1 MDVFF
6 AVEGGFANLARII
19 SINGDGM
26 AQIEVSGRASER
38 TLDEATVEAIRA
50 QLAQSGLF
58 DQDRTY
64 ETEGGADLQR
74 YEIRYAGHTV
84 VSNDTTVPPE
94 LTEAIRLLEEAIRG

>member
-1 MDVFF
+1 MDVYF
-6 AVEGGFANLARII
+6 AVDGGFANLVRNI
-19 SINGDGM
+19 SIDGDGV
-26 AQIEVSGRASER
+26 AQIEVSGRSSER
-38 TLDEATVEAIRA
+38 TLDPATVEAIRD

-64 ETEGGADLQR
+64 DAEGADLQR

-84 VSNDTTVPPE
+84 VSYDTSVPLE